1 MKLFLKV
8 LAFVCLSVPLWGQ
21 GYRYDSNAFTS
32 ANNVPAGS
40 QSTMFTVPF
49 AKITVC
55 AYPDNG
61 SQPCTNTVPIYQDP
75 ALTVAA
81 TNPIT
86 ADVHGRFGFWKAAGT
101 YTFSMV
107 TPGGEFLGTFVIS
120 LGGSG
125 GGTGGGCSTG
135 GIPTT
140 NGSVTGDSSSTN
152 CGTNNR
158 ASDTASVPANVST
171 FGFTNGT
178 ANAGTNVVA
187 VGNTTA
193 AEVTAGGS
201 NDLVA
206 IGDFALDCN
215 NLRCYEGIAI
225 GDSAANLTAGHYFI
239 GLGSGALANSFV
251 DNTIALGQ
259 GAAATS
265 SSDTAGP
272 GSTANVIALGNG
284 AVFLH
289 GSTDPADPA
298 ISDLTNVIGIGN
310 GSGADV
316 QGVSHDVVGM
326 GNGAGANWLNGTHDV
341 IGIGDGA
348 ASGSVSLSNPT
359 AAVTDVVG
367 LGDGVCSHLGD
378 GSANVFCLGH
388 NITSTGAISNA
399 IGIGNGVTLETNTTT
414 IGNSSTTALKLFGC
428 PSGQAVEADGTGTCF
443 TPGAGGGLS
452 GQTTGYLPLATS
464 ATASTTSSALQDTGS
479 SLVYHGTGVQH
490 AFEFGAS
497 SGGLKTPVAGG
508 AGFGTDASGNWNAYE
523 NGGSWSRLCTVGNG
537 LCAGGG
543 GTPAFSSLTSGTN
556 TTAAMVVGSGAS
568 LAPTGTGTIQANNI
582 ASTVAA
588 TLPITVTGIGTT
600 ASPYTIACPTCG
612 TSTGGTNVSQNS
624 GATETN
630 LPITGYM
637 PQVCSDVSGSGTAQ
651 SCTVANT
658 FIPQAGNCIVYKTT
672 TANSGTG
679 LTVNIDSLGAKSIAV
694 GGSGG
699 WTTTLVAG
707 SSIPANKPM
716 NLCYDGT
723 NWNASGTGYVPSST
737 AATSAF
743 TRTVYNST
751 RSPNTVYQNTTGF
764 PIIVDVSV
772 AASNQ
777 AATLLSD
784 TSATPTTQRQGCTA
798 QPGGCSMKTF
808 VPNNSYYKVSGTSI
822 TVTNWMEW
830 TVNTSTV
837 TDSGELSGSRVVGT
851 TYQNTSGSC
860 MVLSVQST
868 AQTGTMTANVD
879 ASSTPTSLVFNQ
891 TPNSS
896 SVIATF
902 IPVPNNYY
910 YKVGGLTLSSW
921 REYTLSIP
929 CTQTDIAAS
938 TTPRVALSSYMNV
951 TGKNTMEA
959 VLAGSTSSKFTQVI
973 AAFPAVIPA
982 SNVGIWEGTGGGNT
996 TDSVFSAPLDFV
1008 WTGYDNATY
1017 TINHWWEYTFN

>member
-125 GGTGGGCSTG
+125 GSTGGGCSTG

-140 NGSVTGDSSSTN
+140 NGSVDGDSSSTN

-388 NITSTGAISNA
+388 NITSSGAISNA

-428 PSGQAVEADGTGTCF
+428 PSGQAAEADGTGTCF

-452 GQTTGYLPLATS
+452 GQTTGYIPLATS

-523 NGGSWSRLCTVGNG
+523 AGGSWSRLCTVGNG
-537 LCAGGG
+537 LCGGGGGNTTSTSLTTNALPKANGPNSIINSSITDNGSAVATTEPFSAPSATFGSGGSAGWAAFPQGTAPTLVANAVTQAGPSSTTGYVLHYPSALPGTNQVQQCTASGTDATCTWTNAGGG
-543 GTPAFSSLTSGTN
+543 SSG
-556 TTAAMVVGSGAS
+556 G
-568 LAPTGTGTIQANNI
+568 
-582 ASTVAA
+582 
-588 TLPITVTGIGTT
+588 TVTYTTSTT
-600 ASPYTIACPTCG
+600 ASTSDDGKLVIMNCSAACSYTLPATQPSTLWSARITSQGTTVATIALGGSDTFNGSTSVPTL
-612 TSTGGTNVSQNS
+612 NS
-624 GATETN
+624 YRILSVN
-630 LPITGYM
+630 
-637 PQVCSDVSGSGTAQ
+637 
-651 SCTVANT
+651 
-658 FIPQAGNCIVYKTT
+658 
-672 TANSGTG
+672 ANSATATDYRG
-679 LTVNIDSLGAKSIAV
+679 DAP
-694 GGSGG
+694 
-699 WTTTLVAG
+699 LVAG
-707 SSIPANKPM
+707 SGVTFTPATNGVTVAAPGGGGGAWTNITSAVTLSGACVLSGNSAVVSTPGTTCIMSSIP
-716 NLCYDGT
+716 GT
-723 NWNASGTGYVPSST
+723 YTQLKIIVT
-737 AATSAF
+737 AATSAAA
-743 TRTVYNST
+743 TVDDILMRFNGDST
-751 RSPNTVYQNTTGF
+751 AGHYKWQLLATTGTTISGASSSSATSIDIGGFAAASSPNLAGVAEVTIPSYAGTTFYKNFTDINNRNDNTTGTNWNIF
-764 PIIVDVSV
+764 SWGG
-772 AASNQ
+772 AWFS
-777 AATLLSD
+777 
-784 TSATPTTQRQGCTA
+784 TSAITQISLFPSAG
-798 QPGGCSMKTF
+798 PNF
-808 VPNNSYYKVSGTSI
+808 V
-822 TVTNWMEW
+822 
-830 TVNTSTV
+830 
-837 TDSGELSGSRVVGT
+837 
-851 TYQNTSGSC
+851 
-860 MVLSVQST
+860 
-868 AQTGTMTANVD
+868 
-879 ASSTPTSLVFNQ
+879 
-891 TPNSS
+891 
-896 SVIATF
+896 
-902 IPVPNNYY
+902 
-910 YKVGGLTLSSW
+910 
-921 REYTLSIP
+921 
-929 CTQTDIAAS
+929 
-938 TTPRVALSSYMNV
+938 
-951 TGKNTMEA
+951 
-959 VLAGSTSSKFTQVI
+959 AGSTFTI
-973 AAFPAVIPA
+973 Y
-982 SNVGIWEGTGGGNT
+982 GIN
-996 TDSVFSAPLDFV
+996 
-1008 WTGYDNATY
+1008 
-1017 TINHWWEYTFN
+1017 